1 MKYKNIFWGI
11 VLIAFGIMII
21 LKNMDIVHFNWFAIM
36 QLWPLLLVIWG
47 ISIIPVKDYIKF
59 ILSLLTLIV
68 GILLI
73 NYYQCNDSFCWNW
86 KYSDEKANWKEQK
99 MEEDYDTTITMAV
112 LKLDAVAGDFKI
124 AGTTNK
130 LISFESMGNIGD
142 YDLNTSTNDSMKVV
156 EIGIENNVVKMSN
169 NQKGNKTKIALNPNP
184 IWDLDLEAGASNVNF
199 NLSEFKV
206 RNIDFDGG
214 ASNIELKIGNKQT
227 NVNIKIEAGASS
239 IKILV
244 PKESGCEF
252 EGDNV
257 LSSLQFEDF
266 TKINGV
272 YRTTDFDKAANKIY
286 IKIDAAISKFSIE
299 KY

>member
-11 VLIAFGIMII
+11 VLIAIGIMII

-68 GILLI
+68 GIFLI

-99 MEEDYDTTITMAV
+99 MEENYDSTITMAV
-112 LKLDAVAGDFKI
+112 LQLDAVAGDFNI
-124 AGTTNK
+124 DGTTNK
-130 LISFESMGNIGD
+130 LISFESSGNIGD
-142 YDLNTSTNDSMKVV
+142 YNLNTSTNDSMKVV

-214 ASNIELKIGNKQT
+214 ASNIELKIGIKQT

-239 IKILV
+239 IKVLI

-257 LSSLQFEDF
+257 LSSLNFDGF
-266 TKINGV
+266 TKTNGV
-272 YRTTDFDKAANKIY
+272 YRTADFDKAANKIY
-286 IKIDAAISKFSIE
+286 INIDAAISKFSIE